1 MTLPYAEPLT
11 LRDPAELTIPEPPRR
26 GEEGGEPCWPCNP
39 QSRTSMIWE
48 DEHWTVHNP
57 MQCSLPGTLWL
68 ASKTHFDSF
77 ADMPADEATTLA
89 GVIGR
94 VERAILATGDVGR
107 VHLARWGEGGAH
119 FHLWFLA
126 RPLGRLDMA
135 GHALPVWE
143 DALPARDQAEIDAI
157 GEKIAAALVA

>member
-39 QSRTSMIWE
+39 QSRTSMVWE

-77 ADMPADEATTLA
+77 ADMPAEQAATLA

-94 VERAILATGDVGR
+94 VGDPR
-107 VHLARWGEGGAH
+107 HR
-119 FHLWFLA
+119 
-126 RPLGRLDMA
+126 
-135 GHALPVWE
+135 
-143 DALPARDQAEIDAI
+143 
-157 GEKIAAALVA
+157 